1 VCSRFRT
8 NNDQVFEKLLAAGLP
23 GFNQNDW
30 LSTIRHEA
38 KVHEKYKEM
47 PDMSPNLPAGSRAEP
62 ADIVYADP
70 NGDFIKFLETQD
82 CVGLEP
88 CIKTSST
95 SNRKYFIEV
104 KTTTQNCDAVFH
116 MSKAQHLRVSL
127 ILYSFPGTAMADR
140 DIFRCSRCERRPSPP
155 SMTCT
160 SSAVCTI
167 SSQATSKCA
176 SMSVREE
183 TKPGMV
189 RGRIILGMCL
199 QGLPASLDSR
209 RSQYSSSQARVMR

>member
-47 PDMSPNLPAGSRAEP
+47 PDTSPDLPAGSRAEP

-116 MSKAQHLRVSL
+116 MSKAQHSRVSF

-140 DIFRCSRCERRPSPP
+140 DIFRCSRCERRPS
-155 SMTCT
+155 SMMCT
-160 SSAVCTI
+160 SSVVCTT
-167 SSQATSKCA
+167 SSQATSTCA

-183 TKPGMV
+183 TKPGMLRARV
-189 RGRIILGMCL
+189 IQVMCL
-199 QGLPASLDSR
+199 QELPASLDSR
-209 RSQYSSSQARVMR
+209 RSRYSSSQARAMR